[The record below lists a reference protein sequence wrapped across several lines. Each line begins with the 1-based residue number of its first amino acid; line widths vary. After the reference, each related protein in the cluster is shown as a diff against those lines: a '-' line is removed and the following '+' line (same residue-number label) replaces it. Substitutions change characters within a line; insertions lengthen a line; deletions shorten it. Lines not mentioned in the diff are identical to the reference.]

1 MKNIWKARAVFG
13 VQEMMRAQLRSV
25 GIHQHSH
32 PLISRLSFFCLFIL
46 VCHEI
51 ALSSPLNELCTR
63 YGLPSLIPVAGA
75 AAASLCPPTEGG
87 LRMGQPV
94 TLMPASVAAQ
104 KPSSSSGSAASW
116 ALTENLCR
124 EVTHDRSPRAV
135 FCPIASLSLSLCAA
149 WCTEGSRM
157 SG

>member
-1 MKNIWKARAVFG
+1 MESKSCVWSTGNDESIATLCWHSLAFTSLDLKAIV
-13 VQEMMRAQLRSV
+13 
-25 GIHQHSH
+25 
-32 PLISRLSFFCLFIL
+32 FCLFIL

-135 FCPIASLSLSLCAA
+135 FCPIASPSLSLCAA